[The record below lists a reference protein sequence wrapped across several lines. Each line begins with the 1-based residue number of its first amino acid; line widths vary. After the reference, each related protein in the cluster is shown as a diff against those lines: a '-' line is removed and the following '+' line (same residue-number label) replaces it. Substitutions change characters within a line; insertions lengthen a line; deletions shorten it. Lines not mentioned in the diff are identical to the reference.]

1 MPSDIAVLVGRFQP
15 FHEAHLA
22 LLTRALELASRCVV
36 IVGSAFQAR
45 TPRNPFTWKERAE
58 MIRQALPEADRE
70 RLSIVPMRDYY
81 DQARW
86 VASVRDVVASLLP
99 PEEAPRVTL
108 VGHLKDATSTYLS
121 AFPGWTLASVD
132 RLPGAGGTQLRD
144 ALFASRPEDDHTPP
158 AVDAALAAFVDQVP
172 PSTIAFLRAWTAMP
186 HYVELA
192 TEWRMLRRYR
202 QAWRAAPYA
211 PTFVTVDAVVQCAGR
226 VLLIERGKAP
236 GRGLFAVPGGFI
248 EARETCWQSCLREL
262 EEETH
267 LKLLDA
273 TMRRSL
279 RSVAVFD
286 HPDRSQRGRT
296 ITHAH
301 HFDLGDRE
309 LPEVRADDDAARV
322 EWVPVAALAA
332 MEDRF
337 FDDHFH
343 MLDHFLGLTTD
354 ATVQNPQVKQG
365 DPWPSA
371 DPTRPGT
378 ISRAPSPPS
387 TS

>member
-1 MPSDIAVLVGRFQP
+1 MTSDIAVLVGRFQP
-15 FHEAHLA
+15 LHDAHLA
-22 LLTRALELASRCVV
+22 LLTRALEIAPRCIV

-45 TPRNPFTWKERAE
+45 TPKNPFTWKERAQ
-58 MIRQALPEADRE
+58 MILQALPEADRE
-70 RLSIVPMRDYY
+70 RVRVVPMRDYY
-81 DQARW
+81 DEARW
-86 VASVRDVVASLLP
+86 VASVRAAVAALLP
-99 PEEAPRVTL
+99 PGQAPRIAL
-108 VGHLKDATSTYLS
+108 VGHLKDATSNYLS

-132 RLPGAGGTQLRD
+132 RLPGADGTQLRD
-144 ALFASRPEDDHTPP
+144 ALFAAQPADAQTPP
-158 AVDAALAAFVDQVP
+158 AIDAALAAFVDQAP
-172 PSTIAFLRAWTAMP
+172 PSTIAFLRAWTALP
-186 HYVELA
+186 FHAELA
-192 TEWRMLRRYR
+192 TEWRMLRRYKE
-202 QAWRAAPYA
+202 AWRAAPYA

-248 EARETCWQSCLREL
+248 EQRETCWQSCLREL

-279 RSVAVFD
+279 REVAVFD

-309 LPEVRADDDAARV
+309 LPEVRADDDAASVRWQPIA
-322 EWVPVAALAA
+322 ELAA

-343 MLDHFLGLTTD
+343 MLDHFLGLT
-354 ATVQNPQVKQG
+354 QE
-365 DPWPSA
+365 
-371 DPTRPGT
+371 PG
-378 ISRAPSPPS
+378 
-387 TS
+387 

>member
-15 FHEAHLA
+15 LHEAHLA
-22 LLTRALELASRCVV
+22 LLTRALTVASRCVV
-36 IVGSAFQAR
+36 IIGSAFQAR
-45 TPRNPFTWKERAE
+45 TPKNPFTWKERAE

-70 RLSIVPMRDYY
+70 RLTIVPMRDYY
-81 DQARW
+81 DEARW
-86 VASVRDVVASLLP
+86 VASVREAVATLLP

-108 VGHLKDATSTYLS
+108 VGHLKDATSSYLS
-121 AFPGWTLASVD
+121 AFPGWTLASMD

-144 ALFASRPEDDHTPP
+144 ALFAAQPADEHTPP

-186 HYVELA
+186 HYAELA
-192 TEWRMLRRYR
+192 TEWRMLKRYKE
-202 QAWRAAPYA
+202 AWRAAPYA

-226 VLLIERGKAP
+226 VLLVERGKAP

-248 EARETCWQSCLREL
+248 EQRETGWQSCLREL

-301 HFDLGDRE
+301 YFDLGDRE
-309 LPEVRADDDAARV
+309 LPEVRADDDAARA
-322 EWVPVAALAA
+322 EWVPIAALAS

-343 MLDHFLGLTTD
+343 MLDHFLGLTSD
-354 ATVQNPQVKQG
+354 PTVQK
-365 DPWPSA
+365 
-371 DPTRPGT
+371 PGT
-378 ISRAPSPPS
+378 PHAGR
-387 TS
+387 